1 MLAGKQGR
9 KGPEFKESR
18 IIQTRIRK
26 SDKGKT
32 ENTDIRA
39 TECAADEG
47 VRLCGRETKETC
59 KNKRKQTT
67 TVPAMLRET
76 PTPKEHWRQRRRKN
90 ITNTASSM
98 PTLFVAGKI
107 SMDKTERFG
116 EKQRQENKGKNTKK
130 LEGSSGCVFEIGG
143 FEHQRISRMSVA
155 CLDV

>member
-26 SDKGKT
+26 TDKGKT

-39 TECAADEG
+39 TEGAADEG

-76 PTPKEHWRQRRRKN
+76 PTPKEHWRQRRQKN
-90 ITNTASSM
+90 ITNTGAG
-98 PTLFVAGKI
+98 PVACPPSLLLAKNQWI
-107 SMDKTERFG
+107 KLNVLEKKTTTR
-116 EKQRQENKGKNTKK
+116 KQRKK
-130 LEGSSGCVFEIGG
+130 YKE
-143 FEHQRISRMSVA
+143 A
-155 CLDV
+155 